1 MISDLDVVVFFARNS
16 SWGFIT
22 PAFEEKKRPL
32 NHMSHRKFSGKKEF
46 LKEFH
51 QL

>member
-1 MISDLDVVVFFARNS
+1 MRTSIIETGSLILLVVAV
-16 SWGFIT
+16 IT

-32 NHMSHRKFSGKKEF
+32 NHMSHRKFSEKKEF